1 MLRCAFAQF
10 IGLAVLL
17 GLALPAQAQRVFQ
30 SNALRGEL
38 VVTQPPEALL
48 NGKPVRLAPGARIR
62 NPQNLIQVSGSLLG
76 QKLAVNYTL
85 DGAGEVRDVWILT
98 AAELARQP
106 WPSTTAQAQT
116 WAFDSTLQR
125 WSRP

>member
-1 MLRCAFAQF
+1 MLRCVPAHFLA
-10 IGLAVLL
+10 IGVLL

-30 SNALRGEL
+30 ANALRGEL

-48 NGKPVRLAPGARIR
+48 NGKPVRLSPGARIR
-62 NPQNLIQVSGSLLG
+62 NEQNLIQVSGSLLG

-85 DGAGEVRDVWILT
+85 DGAGELRDAWILT

-106 WPSTTAQAQT
+106 WPATTAQAQT
-116 WAFDSTLQR
+116 WIFDSTLQR